1 MLSRV
6 PPIFSARVEQNAG
19 AHGSLLQE
27 GERELHPRNAGE
39 AHGAAPGR
47 QQAWRHDRRTSDRPA
62 REALEEVH
70 DAVSVA
76 RYIAPAPAASTSQQ
90 EDIVQEAMIRVNR
103 VLDERP
109 DSIESW
115 AYVRRVAFNAVLR
128 EIERADRRAEVSL
141 DDEGAEPL
149 PAPDPVLDPSAS
161 MALRKALRECLAT
174 LARHRRLAVV
184 LHLHGYSLAEGAEI
198 LRGSSKQMA
207 NLRYRG
213 LADLRTCLEGKGVT
227 P

>member
-1 MLSRV
+1 MALR
-6 PPIFSARVEQNAG
+6 PDDNKAG
-19 AHGSLLQE
+19 GST
-27 GERELHPRNAGE
+27 A
-39 AHGAAPGR
+39 
-47 QQAWRHDRRTSDRPA
+47 QADRPA

-70 DAVSVA
+70 DAVRRAVRRA
-76 RYIAPAPAASTSQQ
+76 CPRRLTGQQ

-103 VLDERP
+103 VLEERP

-141 DDEGAEPL
+141 DDQGAEPL

-161 MALRKALRECLAT
+161 MALRKALRECLAA